1 MGLKL
6 RIYTNFNVNLVRKHE
21 FLVFAFFFSVLLAF
35 MVGLTI
41 GVLGVLVRFK
51 APLLFLLVLTV
62 DMPFDKVEDVN

>member
-1 MGLKL
+1 
-6 RIYTNFNVNLVRKHE
+6 
-21 FLVFAFFFSVLLAF
+21 